1 MKAVI
6 IDDEKH
12 CCEVLETFLKKMEGT
27 EHLKSFL
34 NPLEAVKE
42 LAQLDFDIL
51 FLDIEMPHLNGFEL
65 LNVSPDNNWQ
75 VIFTTAYD
83 EHALKAFKVNAVD
96 YLLKPIDRHDLS
108 NALSKIEDEQ
118 QDFAQ
123 QQNVLEAVG
132 NRIKK
137 IAIPT
142 MAGLELIAID
152 DIYFLEAQKN
162 YTNLVFND
170 RKHLTSRT
178 LKSYEKLELQ
188 YGFIRVHNSYMVNP
202 NRIQR
207 YVKGDG
213 GYLVMEN
220 GIQIPVS
227 RSRKDA
233 LVSILKML

>member
-12 CCEVLETFLKKMEGT
+12 CCDVIETLLKKQTNVE
-27 EHLKSFL
+27 LIKSYQ
-34 NPLEAVKE
+34 NPLTAVKE
-42 LAQLDFDIL
+42 LSQIEFDIL

-65 LNVSPDNNWQ
+65 LNVFPNNEWH

-83 EHALKAFKVNAVD
+83 EHAVKAFKVNAVD
-96 YLLKPIDRHDLS
+96 YLLKPIDKEDLL
-108 NALSKIEDEQ
+108 NALSKIEDEENSTSIQ
-118 QDFAQ
+118 QRMLD
-123 QQNVLEAVG
+123 AVS

-142 MAGLELIAID
+142 MAGLELIAVDEIF
-152 DIYFLEAQKN
+152 YLEAQKN
-162 YTNLVFND
+162 YTSIVFKD
-170 RKHLTSRT
+170 KQHLSSRT
-178 LKSYEKLELQ
+178 LKSFERLEYQ
-188 YGFIRVHNSYMVNP
+188 YGFIRVHNSYVVNP

-220 GIQIPVS
+220 GNNISVS

-233 LVSILKML
+233 LVKALKTL